1 MSGNNEERALTV
13 PEAEKVREEREAL
26 PVVKP
31 ESIEDNN
38 LLEFDV
44 DNPKLGS
51 EMLKIYVKNITNK
64 GMEFKIITRPELE
77 KVFPPEYVSYVCQ
90 NIGRF
95 MVDSVKFLSNAD
107 K

>member
-1 MSGNNEERALTV
+1 MSDTNEERALTV
-13 PEAEKVREEREAL
+13 PEQEKIRESREAIT
-26 PVVKP
+26 VVKP

-51 EMLKIYVKNITNK
+51 EMLKIYMGNITDK
-64 GMEFKIITRPELE
+64 GMGFKIITRPELE
-77 KVFPPEYVSYVCQ
+77 KVLPPEYISYVCQ

-95 MVDSVKFLSNAD
+95 MVDSVKFLSSDD